1 MVLGNGEVDYAMAYE
16 HLVVAID
23 DRVATVTINRPEQ
36 YNSVNHRLHQ
46 ELVEIWRDL
55 GRDPR
60 VNVIVITG
68 AGEKA
73 FSAGA
78 DLGMLKHRMSLKNEQ
93 RYDDAVTWEAR
104 DLVYGMVNC
113 DKVIISA
120 VNGAA
125 VGAGLAVAI
134 MADISII
141 ADDARLG
148 DGHVK
153 LGVAAGDHS
162 AMIWPLL
169 CGMARAKFYLLTGEM
184 LTGAKAAEIGLV
196 STAVPR
202 AEVQATAQALARRLA
217 DGSQQALGL
226 SKRALNQWLRL
237 GGLTAFD
244 YSLAVEKLGFF
255 SPDAQEGV
263 TAMRE
268 KRAAVFPSSGQAA
281 SGGPV
286 HAA

>member
-1 MVLGNGEVDYAMAYE
+1 MVLGNEEVDYATAYR
-16 HLVVAID
+16 HLLVEID
-23 DRVATVTINRPEQ
+23 ERVATVTINRPEQ

-60 VNVIVITG
+60 VNVIVVTG

-78 DLGMLKHRMSLKNEQ
+78 DLAMLKHRMSLSSEE
-93 RYDDAVTWEAR
+93 RYVDTVTWEAR

-120 VNGAA
+120 INGAA

-134 MADISII
+134 MSDISII
-141 ADDARLG
+141 AEDARLG

-169 CGMARAKFYLLTGEM
+169 CGISRAKYYLLTGEM
-184 LTGAKAAEIGLV
+184 LDGKTAADIGLV
-196 STAVPR
+196 TRAVPR
-202 AEVQATAQALARRLA
+202 AEVVSTASEIARRLA
-217 DGSQQALGL
+217 DGSQQALAL

-244 YSLAVEKLGFF
+244 YSLAVEKMGFF

-263 TAMRE
+263 AAMRE
-268 KRAAVFPSSGQAA
+268 KRPAVFPSSATA
-281 SGGPV
+281 V
-286 HAA
+286 DHD

>member
-1 MVLGNGEVDYAMAYE
+1 MVLGNEEVDYGSAYQ
-16 HLVVAID
+16 HLLVDID
-23 DRVATVTINRPEQ
+23 DRVAIVTINRPEQ

-60 VNVIVITG
+60 VNVIVVTG

-78 DLGMLKHRMSLKNEQ
+78 DLSMLKHRMSLANEE
-93 RYDDAVTWEAR
+93 RYNDTVTWEAR

-113 DKVIISA
+113 DKVIVSA
-120 VNGAA
+120 INGAA

-134 MADISII
+134 MSDISII
-141 ADDARLG
+141 AEDARLG

-169 CGMARAKFYLLTGEM
+169 CGLSRAKYYLLTGEM
-184 LTGAKAAEIGLV
+184 LDGRTAAEIGLV
-196 STAVPR
+196 TRAVPR
-202 AEVQATAQALARRLA
+202 DEVLDTAMGLARRLA

-244 YSLAVEKLGFF
+244 YSLAVEKMGFF

-268 KRAAVFPSSGQAA
+268 KRPAVFPSSTHTPAA
-281 SGGPV
+281 
-286 HAA
+286 H

>member
-1 MVLGNGEVDYAMAYE
+1 MVLGNNEVDYATAYE
-16 HLVVAID
+16 HLLVDIE

-46 ELVEIWRDL
+46 ELVEIWNDL

-60 VNVIVITG
+60 VNVIVVTG

-78 DLGMLKHRMSLKNEQ
+78 DLAMLKHRMSLGSEE
-93 RYDDAVTWEAR
+93 RYVDAVTWEAR

-120 VNGAA
+120 INGAA

-134 MADISII
+134 MSDISII
-141 ADDARLG
+141 AEDARLG

-169 CGMARAKFYLLTGEM
+169 CGLARAKYQLLTGEM
-184 LTGAKAAEIGLV
+184 LDGKTAADIGLV
-196 STAVPR
+196 SRAVPR
-202 AEVQATAQALARRLA
+202 EEVRQTANEIARRLA
-217 DGSQQALGL
+217 DGSQQALAL

-244 YSLAVEKLGFF
+244 YSLAVEKIGFF

-263 TAMRE
+263 AAMRE
-268 KRAAVFPSSGQAA
+268 KRAAVFPSSGA
-281 SGGPV
+281 
-286 HAA
+286 

>member
-1 MVLGNGEVDYAMAYE
+1 MVLGNEEVDYASAYE
-16 HLVVAID
+16 HLLVDVN

-60 VNVIVITG
+60 VNVIVVTG

-78 DLGMLKHRMSLKNEQ
+78 DLNMLKHRMSLTNED
-93 RYDDAVTWEAR
+93 RYVDTVTWEAR

-120 VNGAA
+120 INGAA

-134 MADISII
+134 MSDISII

-169 CGMARAKFYLLTGEM
+169 CGLSRAKYYLLTGEM
-184 LTGAKAAEIGLV
+184 LDGKKAAEIGLV
-196 STAVPR
+196 TQAVPR
-202 AEVQATAQALARRLA
+202 ADVVSTASDLARRLA
-217 DGSQQALGL
+217 DGSQQALSL

-244 YSLAVEKLGFF
+244 YSLAVEKMGFF

-268 KRAAVFPSSGQAA
+268 KRAAVFPSASAEPAA
-281 SGGPV
+281 
-286 HAA
+286 H

>member
-1 MVLGNGEVDYAMAYE
+1 MVLGNDEVDYTASYQ
-16 HLVVAID
+16 HLIVDID
-23 DRVATVTINRPEQ
+23 DRVARVTINRPEQ

-60 VNVIVITG
+60 VNVIVVTG
-68 AGEKA
+68 AGDKA

-78 DLGMLKHRMSLKNEQ
+78 DLAMLKNRMSLGPED
-93 RYDDAVTWEAR
+93 RYVDAVTWEAR
-104 DLVYGMVNC
+104 DLVYGIVNC
-113 DKVIISA
+113 DKVVISA
-120 VNGAA
+120 INGAA

-134 MADISII
+134 MSDISII
-141 ADDARLG
+141 AEDARLG

-162 AMIWPLL
+162 SMIWPLL
-169 CGMARAKFYLLTGEM
+169 CGMARAKYYLLTGEM

-196 STAVPR
+196 TQAVPHD
-202 AEVQATAQALARRLA
+202 EVVDVATRIARQLA
-217 DGSQQALGL
+217 DGSQQALSF

-244 YSLAVEKLGFF
+244 YSLAVEKIGFF

-263 TAMRE
+263 AAMRE
-268 KRAAVFPSSGQAA
+268 KRSAVFPSSHQPA
-281 SGGPV
+281 
-286 HAA
+286 